1 MQQVWRAARR
11 EGRPSRLAGRRLGA
25 LDPRVG
31 KRLLR
36 LALSLGFALV
46 AGCANYSAEQCSSA
60 NWYSIGQQ
68 DAYLYGLQPQIH
80 AIEYKC
86 QEFGVRVPE
95 QEYMN
100 GWRAGDRERAMR
112 MQKAM

>member
-1 MQQVWRAARR
+1 V
-11 EGRPSRLAGRRLGA
+11 
-25 LDPRVG
+25 
-31 KRLLR
+31 LR
-36 LALSLGFALV
+36 LALSLGSAGALV

-68 DAYLYGLQPQIH
+68 DAYLYGLQPQVH
-80 AIEYKC
+80 AIAYKC

-95 QEYMN
+95 QDYMN